1 MVLLEAKDGVVCST
15 GGMILW
21 RYDTRREV
29 ASQVQCNNGL
39 HGGESGDVGKAV
51 IFVGGV

>member
-1 MVLLEAKDGVVCST
+1 MVVLAAKDGGYAPR

-29 ASQVQCNNGL
+29 ASQVQ
-39 HGGESGDVGKAV
+39 
-51 IFVGGV
+51 